1 MIVGEGLFKPH
12 RFFFSANSVE
22 ALHRYPTFQEN
33 CKKNLDI
40 TINAF
45 RSSLDGKRVNE
56 ATFGEALAI
65 DNGHY
70 ISMADGFQSHD
81 SKTQ

>member
-1 MIVGEGLFKPH
+1 M
-12 RFFFSANSVE
+12 E
-22 ALHRYPTFQEN
+22 ALHRHPIFQEN
-33 CKKNLDI
+33 WKKDVDI

-45 RSSLDGKRVNE
+45 RSSPDGNRLND

-65 DNGHY
+65 DNELY

-81 SKTQ
+81 SKTQSITGNASQ